1 MKTTA
6 RTTGTPAQRAE
17 PEDDATRMTR
27 LIDSLPTLPVV
38 AVRLGELIH
47 SRRSS
52 VQQVAEVLRSDPSLS
67 AKLLRLVN
75 SAYFGIPGGVTD
87 VARAIPFVG
96 FNTIYQLVLSVTVL
110 DTLKTPS
117 GASFDPRALWMHSLA
132 VASAARVIGEDIRHT
147 DTGSL
152 FTAGLLHDMGKIA
165 LAKVSPES
173 FVRAVGL
180 AREEGITSVEAEARL
195 GLPGHDRV
203 GSDLAR
209 RWRLPAA
216 LSVPIEAHHAVA
228 RPEIRDRMVAHHR
241 VASEVIAVADLIAR
255 QVATTTGV
263 EPSNQPVQVDALTN
277 DLLIALGLGATDLDS
292 LFTRVMNQLERSRAF
307 LTLLEG

>member
-1 MKTTA
+1 MSPSPQPA
-6 RTTGTPAQRAE
+6 RPVV
-17 PEDDATRMTR
+17 EDDATRLSR
-27 LIDSLPTLPVV
+27 LLDSLPTLPMV
-38 AVRLGELIH
+38 ALRLGELIH

-52 VQQVAEVLRSDPSLS
+52 VQQVAEVLRADPSLS

-96 FNTIYQLVLSVTVL
+96 FNTIYQLVLSVSVL
-110 DTLKTPS
+110 ETLKTPS
-117 GASFDPRALWMHSLA
+117 GVHFDPHKLWLHSLA
-132 VASAARVIGEDIRHT
+132 VASPARVIGEDIRHT
-147 DTGSL
+147 DPGSL

-173 FVRAVGL
+173 FIGSVTI
-180 AREEGITSVEAEARL
+180 AREEGISSVEAERRV

-216 LSVPIEAHHAVA
+216 LSVPIEAHHVVLK
-228 RPEIRDRMVAHHR
+228 PEQRERMIGPHR
-241 VASEVIAVADLIAR
+241 VASEVIAVSDLIA
-255 QVATTTGV
+255 QDVAITAGV
-263 EPSNQPVQVDALTN
+263 GDPSARRPIDPMAQS
-277 DLLIALGLGATDLDS
+277 LLDSLGLGSADLES
-292 LFTRVMNQLERSRAF
+292 LYSRVMAQLERSRPF
-307 LTLLEG
+307 LTLIDG

>member
-1 MKTTA
+1 MSPPAAA
-6 RTTGTPAQRAE
+6 RSQ
-17 PEDDATRMTR
+17 PEDEATRLAR
-27 LIDSLPTLPVV
+27 VLDSLPTLPTV
-38 AVRLGELIH
+38 ALRLGDLIH

-96 FNTIYQLVLSVTVL
+96 FNTIYQLVLSVSVL
-110 DTLKTPS
+110 ETLKAPS
-117 GASFDPRALWMHSLA
+117 GRLFDPRALWLHSLA
-132 VASAARVIGEDIRHT
+132 VASAARVIGEEIRHT
-147 DTGSL
+147 DPGSL

-173 FVRAVGL
+173 FISAIALARDEGL
-180 AREEGITSVEAEARL
+180 ASVEAERRH
-195 GLPGHDRV
+195 GLPSHDRV

-216 LSVPIEAHHAVA
+216 LSVPIEAHHAVVNA
-228 RPEIRDRMVAHHR
+228 ELRQRMIGPHR
-241 VASEVIAVADLIAR
+241 VAAEVIAVSDLIA
-255 QVATTTGV
+255 QDVSVTAGV
-263 EPSNQPVQVDALTN
+263 DERRAIDPGAKALLDALGIGN
-277 DLLIALGLGATDLDS
+277 TDLEALYS
-292 LFTRVMNQLERSRAF
+292 KVMAQLEKSRPF
-307 LTLLEG
+307 LQLLE